1 MSYPNQINIL
11 EGEQVEIPFTGT
23 LFNQNTF
30 GLVKYSDQ
38 ASVIRNCFDKAVFS
52 KKDGFENG
60 VVVIKGL
67 EDGNYTIKLHQLNI
81 SIALVVHKGV
91 YWLTD
96 SFILKQYSLVEAR
109 ENQSFIRV
117 SNVRFEE
124 EKKEADNGL

>member
-1 MSYPNQINIL
+1 M
-11 EGEQVEIPFTGT
+11 
-23 LFNQNTF
+23 
-30 GLVKYSDQ
+30 
-38 ASVIRNCFDKAVFS
+38 FS

-67 EDGNYTIKLHQLNI
+67 EDGTYTIKLHQLNI